1 MQMAPTEGIEVSPG
15 LGRMPLAQ
23 RAATLPGV
31 SAPSRVVRSMQ
42 RMARSRAQSLEDFLI
57 DRLASDAARS
67 SAPTSSTLRTPL
79 MSEPRCESERA
90 VAIEIDYAL
99 GFAALTEGSLLVSF
113 PSLYPSL
120 TRVWHDA
127 RKATGSKATKGVWM
141 FRRLALLL
149 AVFSFTA
156 WP

>member
-1 MQMAPTEGIEVSPG
+1 GSPG

-23 RAATLPGV
+23 RAATFPGV

-57 DRLASDAARS
+57 ERLARLAARS

-90 VAIEIDYAL
+90 VAIEIDYAP
-99 GFAALTEGSLLVSF
+99 GFAELTKGSLLMPY

-120 TRVWHDA
+120 TGVWHHA
-127 RKATGSKATKGVWM
+127 PKAAGSIATRGKVGCSNAW
-141 FRRLALLL
+141 LCCSPWSLL
-149 AVFSFTA
+149 
-156 WP
+156 